1 MQWENV
7 LNLAKVSTILGGYLI
22 ILFMNFILNKTKLVH
37 VCLRLVDLVN
47 TGSRGENESLS
58 ANLKLIS
65 GLCYVSS
72 YNSNT

>member
-65 GLCYVSS
+65 GLCNVSS